1 MALLVQL
8 TLDGLASGAIYAA
21 LALALTLIFRA
32 TRIVNFGQG
41 EMATFSA
48 YLAWQLCEWGVPVAA
63 AIPLVLLGSFGV
75 GAAVFR
81 LVIRPIW
88 RAPQETAVVV
98 TLGLFLTVQALCL
111 LLWGA
116 DQRAFPKVMPDG
128 AWILGGGRVTA
139 AMLGILAVLFV
150 LAIGLWGFLRFT
162 RVGLALRAAA
172 AEGEKSLLVG
182 IRVETMLML
191 GWGLAAMI
199 GFVAAV
205 LVAPSLFLSPTMMVP
220 VLVYALAAAT
230 LGGWDSPLGAILGG
244 LAIGVA
250 ESICATVLPF
260 VGADLRLLVPIALTL
275 AVLLVRPSGLF
286 GSRSA
291 VRP

>member
-1 MALLVQL
+1 MALFFQL

-21 LALALTLIFRA
+21 LALALTLIYRT

-48 YLAWQLCEWGVPVAA
+48 YLAWQLCAWGVPVAV
-63 AIPLVLLGSFGV
+63 AIPLVLIGSFGL

-81 LVIRPIW
+81 VMIRPIW

-128 AWILGGGRVTA
+128 AWMVGGGRVTA
-139 AMLGILAVLFV
+139 AMLGTLGVLLLLA
-150 LAIGLWGFLRFT
+150 AGLWGLLRFT
-162 RVGLALRAAA
+162 RTGLALRAAA
-172 AEGEKSLLVG
+172 AESRNSLLVG

-199 GFVAAV
+199 GFAAAV

-220 VLVYALAAAT
+220 ILVYALAAAT

-250 ESICATVLPF
+250 ESVCATSLPF
-260 VGADLRLLVPIALTL
+260 IGAELRLLVPIVLTL
-275 AVLLVRPSGLF
+275 AILLVRPSGLF

-291 VRP
+291 VRA